1 MKRIGPLL
9 KMTFALVALCG
20 TLVMLADVFFGVLPD
35 RQAQRLALRK
45 SVSEALSVQIAALI
59 EGDNERA
66 LQRTISHV
74 VSRTEGVQSLGLR
87 RADGSLL
94 MQAGDHAKA
103 WRGGETDLSTLDQVS
118 VALQSGGK
126 PWGTFEI
133 AFKEPAQNVILRQL
147 NEPMVITLLFIS
159 CAGTVVFALYLRRT
173 LQHLDPSS
181 VIPERVQGAFD
192 VMTEGVVVLDARARV
207 MLANKAF
214 RGMHADAEKLQL
226 GHPLSTLPW
235 LAEALPE
242 DGSAHPW
249 ARAMAARAANAGYTL
264 EIPDGDGGA
273 RRLVVSCAPITDG
286 SGSVRG
292 CLTTFNDVSELH
304 RTNET
309 LMVTLADL
317 SAAKDQVQLKNEELK
332 RLATRDPMT
341 GCLNRRA
348 FNEEFEAM
356 FQAAAAGG
364 LPLSCIMLD
373 IDHFKKV
380 NDTFG
385 HAVGD
390 RVIQEVAKKLHESSR
405 TGDLVCR
412 YGGEEFC
419 VAVPGLELAQAM
431 AFAERVREKVE
442 RECAAALRDIE
453 GIDVKISLG
462 VDVLTAQVPTPAILI
477 DRADQGL
484 YRAKRSGRN
493 RVCAFEPEAPVKEP
507 VKEQASP
514 ADRDP
519 VTGCLNRLGLDA
531 ALEASLRGERSKS
544 GTLACVM
551 LGVDTMKAIVDTHG
565 NEFGNPLLRQIG
577 RELQR
582 LSRGNDLV
590 GRCGPEEFAVL
601 APGLSL
607 GELSEFAERLRMQLP
622 AAVATAVPGAPGL
635 RFTLSLGADVLAATS
650 PGASTLLDR
659 ADRARLRA
667 RRRGGNQICL
677 FTSERESGVT
687 PPGAEALPS

>member
-249 ARAMAARAANAGYTL
+249 ARDRKS
-264 EIPDGDGGA
+264 
-273 RRLVVSCAPITDG
+273 VV
-286 SGSVRG
+286 
-292 CLTTFNDVSELH
+292 
-304 RTNET
+304 
-309 LMVTLADL
+309 
-317 SAAKDQVQLKNEELK
+317 
-332 RLATRDPMT
+332 
-341 GCLNRRA
+341 
-348 FNEEFEAM
+348 
-356 FQAAAAGG
+356 
-364 LPLSCIMLD
+364 
-373 IDHFKKV
+373 
-380 NDTFG
+380 
-385 HAVGD
+385 
-390 RVIQEVAKKLHESSR
+390 
-405 TGDLVCR
+405 
-412 YGGEEFC
+412 
-419 VAVPGLELAQAM
+419 
-431 AFAERVREKVE
+431 
-442 RECAAALRDIE
+442 
-453 GIDVKISLG
+453 
-462 VDVLTAQVPTPAILI
+462 
-477 DRADQGL
+477 
-484 YRAKRSGRN
+484 
-493 RVCAFEPEAPVKEP
+493 
-507 VKEQASP
+507 
-514 ADRDP
+514 
-519 VTGCLNRLGLDA
+519 
-531 ALEASLRGERSKS
+531 
-544 GTLACVM
+544 
-551 LGVDTMKAIVDTHG
+551 
-565 NEFGNPLLRQIG
+565 
-577 RELQR
+577 
-582 LSRGNDLV
+582 
-590 GRCGPEEFAVL
+590 
-601 APGLSL
+601 
-607 GELSEFAERLRMQLP
+607 
-622 AAVATAVPGAPGL
+622 
-635 RFTLSLGADVLAATS
+635 
-650 PGASTLLDR
+650 
-659 ADRARLRA
+659 
-667 RRRGGNQICL
+667 
-677 FTSERESGVT
+677 
-687 PPGAEALPS
+687 